1 MKNIFLL
8 FIALI
13 SFTVVF
19 AQKTELKYNLETG
32 REYIQEMTTESKIQ
46 QHIMGMDME
55 INNTMVME
63 VGYKVV
69 NQDGRYYDMEVRY
82 ISMLMDMET
91 PYGRNSLNSETA
103 DANDP
108 GSMML
113 ARITNIPFEMRMRDD
128 GKVTE
133 IKNMDAIFNS
143 LMEGMGDINNPEMM
157 QLNAQLQQ
165 QFSEQALKSQV
176 ESFAKIYPDKPV
188 AVGDQWESTME
199 MVSMMPMNVKNVYQF
214 MGEKDGFYHI
224 QGISEINSTDMPADA
239 SGMNMTMDMAGNQS
253 FSFLI
258 DKTTGWISEAAIIQD
273 IGGDITAQNPMDGE
287 SFSFTMN
294 MSSIVTIKG
303 R

>member
-1 MKNIFLL
+1 MKKTFMLL
-8 FIALI
+8 FAFL
-13 SFTVVF
+13 SFTAVI

-32 REYIQEMTTESKIQ
+32 REYIQEITTESKIQ
-46 QHIMGMDME
+46 QHIMGMDMK
-55 INNTMVME
+55 IGNTMVME
-63 VGYKVV
+63 IGYKVL
-69 NQDGRYYDMEVRY
+69 NKDGRYYDMEVRY
-82 ISMLMDMET
+82 ISMSMEMDT
-91 PYGRNSLNSETA
+91 PYGSNSFTTKSA
-103 DANDP
+103 DENDP

-113 ARITNIPFEMRMRDD
+113 ARITNVPFEMRMRDD

-214 MGEKDGFYHI
+214 MGEKDGLYHI

-258 DKTTGWISEAAIIQD
+258 DKGSGWLSHATIIQD
-273 IGGDITAQNPMDGE
+273 IAGDITAQNPMDGE
-287 SFSFTMN
+287 SFNFTMN
-294 MSSIVTIKG
+294 MSSTITIKG